1 MRPPA
6 SQGEIARLL
15 GYMPIIV
22 RASGISDWERDFCI
36 SICGRIKRGAFTPTE
51 KQIGVM
57 RRVVE
62 KFQAS
67 TRETDDVHLVERG
80 N

>member
-1 MRPPA
+1 MTPA
-6 SQGEIARLL
+6 TPGEIAQLL

-22 RASGISDWERDFCI
+22 RASGISDWEREFCV
-36 SICGRIKRGAFTPTE
+36 SICGRIKRGAFIPSE

-67 TRETDDVHLVERG
+67 TRETDDVDLVERG
-80 N
+80 D